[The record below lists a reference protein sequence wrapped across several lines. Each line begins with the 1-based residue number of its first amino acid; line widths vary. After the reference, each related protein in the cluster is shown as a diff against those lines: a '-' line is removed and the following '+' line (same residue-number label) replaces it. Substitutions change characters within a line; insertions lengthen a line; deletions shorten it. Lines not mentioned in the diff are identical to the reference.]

1 MSQGTSPNPTLHAEC
16 QAGRDRVPRT
26 NLREEPVALWRPL
39 VVEIR
44 LAAPGECPASYVA
57 RTFISGDGV
66 AVPIF
71 AGLGGNHTHFR
82 AVYSVC

>member
-1 MSQGTSPNPTLHAEC
+1 MHFPPLDYSPVTMSSSDQPE
-16 QAGRDRVPRT
+16 GRICSS
-26 NLREEPVALWRPL
+26 LAAL

-57 RTFISGDGV
+57 RTSISGDGV